1 MIVRFDVNDVQGR
14 NRFLAAT
21 LCEAL
26 SALPPDR
33 APAWGGFNAAQMVEH
48 LLSVF
53 ELSTGKATSGSS
65 LPEEFQARAR
75 AFLQD
80 NRPMPRGFESPLHKN
95 GVPPLRFES
104 IPRAVEALRLESKAF
119 LELLAADPH
128 CVRVHP
134 AFGPCTLE
142 EWSRM
147 HFKHGV
153 HHLLQFGLIE
163 VESVEGAGWR
173 GNL

>member
-1 MIVRFDVNDVQGR
+1 MTIRFDVNDAQGR
-14 NRFLAAT
+14 TEFLTTT

-26 SALPPDR
+26 SALLPDR
-33 APAWGGFNAAQMVEH
+33 KPEWGGFSAAQMVDH

-53 ELSTGKATSGSS
+53 ELSTGKASSGSS
-65 LPEEFQARAR
+65 LPEAFQAKAR
-75 AFLQD
+75 LFLQD

-104 IPRAVEALRLESKAF
+104 IPMAVEALRLESKAF
-119 LELLAADPH
+119 LELCAADPH

-163 VESVEGAGWR
+163 VETAEARS
-173 GNL
+173 

>member
-1 MIVRFDVNDVQGR
+1 MKIRFDVNDARGR
-14 NRFLAAT
+14 SEFLT
-21 LCEAL
+21 TQLCEAL

-33 APAWGGFNAAQMVEH
+33 KPVWGGFSAAQMVEH

-53 ELSTGKATSGSS
+53 ELSTGKTSSGTS
-65 LPEEFQARAR
+65 LPEAFQVKAR

-95 GVPPLRFES
+95 GVPPLRFET
-104 IPRAVEALRLESKAF
+104 IPEAIEALRVESKAF
-119 LELLAADPH
+119 LELCASHPDS
-128 CVRVHP
+128 VRVHP
-134 AFGPCTLE
+134 AFGPCSPD

-153 HHLLQFGLIE
+153 HHLVQFGLVE
-163 VESVEGAGWR
+163 VETVP
-173 GNL
+173 

>member
-1 MIVRFDVNDVQGR
+1 MKVRFDVNDLEGR
-14 NRFLAAT
+14 NRFLATT

-26 SALPPDR
+26 SALPPDGK
-33 APAWGGFNAAQMVEH
+33 PAWGGLSAAQMVEH

-65 LPEEFQARAR
+65 LPEEFQVKAR

-104 IPRAVEALRLESKAF
+104 ISSAVEALRLESKMF
-119 LELLAADPH
+119 LELSATDPGSL
-128 CVRVHP
+128 RVHP
-134 AFGPCTLE
+134 AFGPCTPE

-163 VESVEGAGWR
+163 IEVAAAV
-173 GNL
+173 

>member
-1 MIVRFDVNDVQGR
+1 MKVRFDVNDVQGR
-14 NRFLAAT
+14 TRFLTKT

-33 APAWGGFNAAQMVEH
+33 KPAWGGFTAAQMVEH

-53 ELSTGKATSGSS
+53 ELSTGKTTSGSS
-65 LPEEFQARAR
+65 LPEEFQVKAR
-75 AFLQD
+75 AFLRD

-104 IPRAVEALRLESKAF
+104 IPMAVEALRLESKAF
-119 LELLAADPH
+119 LELGAADPGPA
-128 CVRVHP
+128 RVHP
-134 AFGPCTLE
+134 AFGPCTPD

-153 HHLLQFGLIE
+153 HHLLQFGLLE
-163 VESVEGAGWR
+163 VESVEGER
-173 GNL
+173 IRS

>member
-1 MIVRFDVNDVQGR
+1 MKIRFDVNDARVR
-14 NRFLAAT
+14 NEFLT
-21 LCEAL
+21 TSLCDAL

-33 APAWGGFNAAQMVEH
+33 KPAWGGFSAAQMVEH

-53 ELSTGKATSGSS
+53 ELSTGKATSGNS
-65 LPEEFQARAR
+65 LPEEFQVKAR

-104 IPRAVEALRLESKAF
+104 IPTAVEALRLESKAF
-119 LELLAADPH
+119 LELGAADPH

-163 VESVEGAGWR
+163 LESVEGAG
-173 GNL
+173 

>member
-1 MIVRFDVNDVQGR
+1 MKVRFDVNDLEAR
-14 NRFLAAT
+14 NEFLATT
-21 LCEAL
+21 LVEAL
-26 SALPPDR
+26 STLPFDR
-33 APAWGGFNAAQMVEH
+33 KPAWGGLSAAQMVEH

-53 ELSTGKATSGSS
+53 ELSTGKGTSGSS
-65 LPEEFQARAR
+65 LPEEFQVKAR

-80 NRPMPRGFESPLHKN
+80 NRPMPRGFESPLHKD

-104 IPRAVEALRLESKAF
+104 IPTAVEALCRESQAF
-119 LELLAADPH
+119 LDLCAANPEA
-128 CVRVHP
+128 VRVHP

-163 VESVEGAGWR
+163 IEAAQAPRS
-173 GNL
+173 

>member
-1 MIVRFDVNDVQGR
+1 MKIRFDVNDARVR
-14 NRFLAAT
+14 NEFLAT
-21 LCEAL
+21 KLIEAL

-33 APAWGGFNAAQMVEH
+33 EPVWGGFSAAQMVEH

-53 ELSTGKATSGSS
+53 ELSTGKATSATS
-65 LPEEFQARAR
+65 LPEAFQVKAR

-95 GVPPLRFES
+95 GVPPLRFET
-104 IPRAVEALRLESKAF
+104 IPLAVAALRLESKAF
-119 LELLAADPH
+119 LELCASEPDSA
-128 CVRVHP
+128 RVHP
-134 AFGPCTLE
+134 AFGPCTPD

-163 VESVEGAGWR
+163 VEPIP
-173 GNL
+173 